1 MFFCCAPPEDKQ
13 PQITITA
20 QEVPDVKPTTVAPAA
35 SGKVDWD
42 VEEDTKPVMA
52 QPCAPEPAP
61 EAAPPAA
68 PTPAPT
74 PAAAPEKK
82 AVTVCSTD
90 PFDVQLDKA
99 GGAKLGL
106 ALNQDANGGKS
117 LAIANI
123 IDGLVSTYNK
133 TAPREKQ
140 ILIAG
145 VVTAVDGASGTPP
158 ELVKKLGAATKPTL
172 TIQPPK
178 ARDVTITKN
187 GAGLGLQMRPTLNAK
202 GEKSGG
208 MTVSGIGN
216 GSLSAEFNAAH
227 PEAALKSGDQIVQ
240 VCGRVD
246 IVEAIKANDPVVLT
260 VVSP

>member
-20 QEVPDVKPTTVAPAA
+20 QEVKPTVVAPAA
-35 SGKVDWD
+35 SGKVPDI
-42 VEEDTKPVMA
+42 EEETKPVTA
-52 QPCAPEPAP
+52 QPCEPAP
-61 EAAPPAA
+61 EAEAPAA
-68 PTPAPT
+68 PTPTPAEA
-74 PAAAPEKK
+74 PAAAPETK

-90 PFDVQLDKA
+90 TFDVQLDKA
-99 GGAKLGL
+99 GGAKMGL

-123 IDGLVSTYNK
+123 IDGLVSTYNQ

-145 VVTAVDGASGTPP
+145 VITAVDGASGTPA

-216 GSLSAEFNAAH
+216 GSLSAEFNAAN
-227 PEAALKSGDQIVQ
+227 PDAALKSGDQIVQ

-260 VVSP
+260 VVSA